1 MTRKDVTKTAGHNLR
16 LRKPLGWTFLIGA
29 VVLLCAGVGLYAAHV
44 FHASSLMR
52 LQWVSSS
59 RDAMKA
65 VHRRDAAVRTG
76 LWWDIR
82 ALIAYTLGLMLAC
95 YLGRLVFWTKR
106 LQRVAV
112 TGMAVAFGAGVLGV
126 TQDWLLLIALGDRLR
141 SSWIFCIAEAL
152 SFARYSALLVAAV
165 IGVTALATIFGRLCL
180 DKSTQDTWSTAFKE
194 FNETKRPVVI
204 PPPLIE
210 VAGSKGHLAPA
221 DDGPYRCWRGD
232 DKAVPAYC
240 ARPRPT
246 DGRRAATW
254 RARFWSVLWPPPL
267 EEAELCRCWWDKLRG
282 GPETHWAQGFAPPP
296 RLCGDRRRTDHST
309 GICVSGGGVRS
320 AAVALGAL
328 QALRKEK
335 VLNEAAYLVSV
346 SGGGY
351 TTGAMQLALT
361 PEKPEKPEK
370 KDTHLRRTARAS
382 LRIILGSGAS
392 APADPGTIATA
403 ADVFAPGSA
412 EEDHLRR
419 HSSYVADDLGEWIVA
434 MGVLFRGVVSALV
447 VNGLIITVLG
457 LAIGKFYSY
466 VKIMDNGNLA
476 KLQPLFLLSRQPN
489 ARPPHAPKFPII
501 APGVTLAIVVA
512 AALTVMLYFFQLWSL
527 QWSAAKSRFSQTARA
542 LLAVT
547 AMLATVGVALPALI
561 WTSSRLTWTL
571 GSPAKAISVGSLSV
585 VAAYGG
591 AVAATLW
598 RKRVTLVKSADTASG
613 WFRGRTV
620 HAILPNSMIQM
631 IIMWISLAV
640 VGLAALLLCGWVA
653 TSGADKSLWALAPVA
668 ALMLITAV
676 VDQTSFSLHPFYRA
690 RLATA
695 FAVRRVT
702 RAGTAVAEPYDD
714 HEMTWLSTYARPP
727 AGFPEITFMATAN
740 ITGQDRTPPGRRAV
754 PFTLKQDYIGSPQAG
769 WVRTAFLK
777 QLTEPRLSRDLTVE
791 GAMAISGASFA
802 SAMGSRTRFYE
813 LFLALSNARLGAWLP
828 NPYFVALKL
837 QHLDDWTIPGLP
849 GRRRLSYLAR
859 EIFGIHPGDGRLL
872 LCTDGGHYDNL
883 GLVELLRRRC
893 KRIYCIDASGA
904 LPPLNDDLAAAIT
917 LAREELGVKITFK
930 DDAHELIAGS
940 ADPIEPAA
948 VFGDLNKRL
957 SKNAV
962 TIATITYPQ
971 VGGYP
976 KEKGDLV
983 LAQAVLTREMP
994 YHLLEYSQVDVAFP
1008 RDSTADQSFNS
1019 RQFDAYQQLGQ
1030 FIGRAAARRGGRLE
1044 QLATPKPAAY
1054 TAKAPIATDD
1064 PAHQGRPE

>member
-1 MTRKDVTKTAGHNLR
+1 MVKTARHNSR

-29 VVLLCAGVGLYAAHV
+29 LALLGVGVGLYAAYV
-44 FHASSLMR
+44 FHASSLQR

-59 RDAMKA
+59 GDAIKA
-65 VHRRDAAVRTG
+65 VHRRDDAVRVG

-82 ALIAYTLGLMLAC
+82 ALIAYTLGLVLAC
-95 YLGRLVFWTKR
+95 YLGRVVFWAKR
-106 LQRVAV
+106 LQRVAA
-112 TGMAVAFGAGVLGV
+112 TGMAVAFGAGILGV

-141 SSWIFCIAEAL
+141 GGWSFRIAEAL
-152 SFARYSALLVAAV
+152 SFARYSALLVATV
-165 IGVTALATIFGRLCL
+165 IGITALATTFGRLYL
-180 DKSTQDTWSTAFKE
+180 DKSTQDTWSKAFKE
-194 FNETKRPVVI
+194 FNEAKRPVVI

-210 VAGSKGHLAPA
+210 VAGSRSHLAPD
-221 DDGPYRCWRGD
+221 DDGPCRCWRGD

-240 ARPRPT
+240 TRPRLT
-246 DGRRAATW
+246 GGTRARTR

-267 EEAELCRCWWDKLRG
+267 GEAELCRCWWDKLSG
-282 GPETHWAQGFAPPP
+282 GPETHWAQGFTLPP

-320 AAVALGAL
+320 AAVTLGAL
-328 QALRKEK
+328 QALRKEN

-351 TTGAMQLALT
+351 TAGAMQLALT
-361 PEKPEKPEK
+361 HEKPEK
-370 KDTHLRRTARAS
+370 KDTHARRTADAL
-382 LRIILGSGAS
+382 LRVILGLDAS
-392 APADPGTIATA
+392 APAQPGTRATV

-419 HSSYVADDLGEWIVA
+419 HSSYIADDLGEWIVA

-457 LAIGKFYSY
+457 LVIAKFYGY
-466 VKIMDNGNLA
+466 VKIMDNGNLT
-476 KLQPLFLLSRQPN
+476 KLQPLFLLSPQPN

-512 AALTVMLYFFQLWSL
+512 AALAIVLYFFQLSSL
-527 QWSAAKSRFSQTARA
+527 QWSAAKSRFSQAARA
-542 LLAVT
+542 LLVVT
-547 AMLATVGVALPALI
+547 AVLATVGVALPALI
-561 WTSSRLTWTL
+561 WASSRLTWTL

-591 AVAATLW
+591 TVAATLW
-598 RKRVTLVKSADTASG
+598 RKRVTLVKTADTASG
-613 WFRGRTV
+613 WFRSRSV

-640 VGLAALLLCGWVA
+640 VSLAALLLCGWVA

-668 ALMLITAV
+668 ALVLIAAA

-702 RAGTAVAEPYDD
+702 RAGLAVAEPYDD
-714 HEMTWLSTYARPP
+714 PEMTWLSTYGRPRT
-727 AGFPEITFMATAN
+727 GFPEVTFMATAN
-740 ITGQDRTPPGRRAV
+740 ITGQDRTPPGRHAV

-769 WVRTAFLK
+769 WVHTAFLK

-849 GRRRLSYLAR
+849 GRRRLTYLAR
-859 EIFGIHPGDGRLL
+859 EIFGMHPSDGRLL

-893 KRIYCIDASGA
+893 KRIYCIDASCA
-904 LPPLNDDLAAAIT
+904 VPPLNDDLAAAIA

-930 DDAHELIAGS
+930 DELYGLMAGS
-940 ADPIEPAA
+940 ADPIEPATTFA
-948 VFGDLNKRL
+948 DLNRRL
-957 SKNAV
+957 SKKAV
-962 TIATITYPQ
+962 MIATIRYPQ

-976 KEKGDLV
+976 KEEGYLV

-994 YHLLEYSQVDVAFP
+994 YQLLEYSQVNVAFP
-1008 RDSTADQSFNS
+1008 RDSTADQAFNS

-1030 FIGRAAARRGGRLE
+1030 FIGGAAAQRGRRLE
-1044 QLATPKPAAY
+1044 QLTTAKPAAQH
-1054 TAKAPIATDD
+1054 TAKAPTATDD
-1064 PAHQGRPE
+1064 PSRCSGLPGRG